1 VHAERSGVGVFRS
14 RTVRTGTVTT
24 TAATPRA
31 VPRLAVW
38 AVSILG
44 ALLGVLLALGGAA
57 LAAVVDRTAIASVIR
72 ADGVHVD
79 GMSEA
84 QAIELGATL
93 SWWIGIGLVVTG
105 ALFVPAATGYLVL
118 ERRRSG
124 TATANPASTASL
136 ALFGAFVSVLTSFL
150 PGSPLLGGGLAG
162 YFGGG
167 TRLAGAKVGTLSGL
181 VAVIPM
187 VLLGGAVAIGVTVGA
202 PASGAFA
209 DEALLLL
216 VVGGSTLFSVL
227 VTVALAGAGGTL
239 GSYFAADRR
248 GD

>member
-1 VHAERSGVGVFRS
+1 MHAERSGVGVFRS
-14 RTVRTGTVTT
+14 RTDSTGTVTT
-24 TAATPRA
+24 TAATHRA

-44 ALLGVLLALGGAA
+44 ALLGVLLAFGGAA
-57 LAAVVDRTAIASVIR
+57 LAAVVDRATIASVIR

-84 QAIELGATL
+84 QAIELGSAL
-93 SWWIGIGLVVTG
+93 SWWLGIGLVVIG
-105 ALFVPAATGYLVL
+105 ALFVLAAAGYLVL
-118 ERRRSG
+118 ERRHSD
-124 TATANPASTASL
+124 TATPDSAHTASL

-167 TRLAGAKVGTLSGL
+167 TRRAGATVGTLSGI
-181 VAVIPM
+181 VAVVPM
-187 VLLGGAVAIGVTVGA
+187 VLLGGAVVIGVAAGA
-202 PASGAFA
+202 PASGAVA

-216 VVGGSTLFSVL
+216 VVGGSTLFSVV
-227 VTVALAGAGGTL
+227 VTVALSGAGGAL